1 MGYYNMSKLE
11 RIATFIAVV
20 EENGFAAAARKKNIS
35 TAAISRQVSR
45 LEIEL
50 GSQLLRRS
58 TRQVSLT
65 EVGEKYFESCKKAVE
80 DLANAEI
87 AITGSQSVATGIL
100 SVMSSRYFA
109 FEYIMPRLSEF
120 MANNKKLKIKF
131 ELAERFPDLVN
142 ENIDILFGVSMEGG
156 PQELIRKRVST
167 TRYVLCASP
176 DYFKKHGVPKIPSD
190 LSKHFYI
197 THSMRKPD
205 NILMFKNKKEIFVEP
220 ILWLNDSLA
229 MRECATKS
237 MGIVKLHDYVVN
249 DALQNGDLIEIL
261 RDFQEPE
268 QSIYL
273 YYQQSRYLQP
283 KIRHFIDFYTS

>member
-1 MGYYNMSKLE
+1 MSKFE
-11 RIATFIAVV
+11 RISAFIAVV

-35 TAAISRQVSR
+35 TAAISRQVAR
-45 LEIEL
+45 LEAEL
-50 GSQLLRRS
+50 GSQLLQRT

-65 EVGEKYFESCKKAVE
+65 EVGEKYYESCKKAVE

-87 AITGSQSVATGIL
+87 AITGSQSAATGIL
-100 SVMSSRYFA
+100 SVTSSRYFA

-120 MANNKKLKIKF
+120 MRHNSKLKIKF

-156 PQELIRKRVST
+156 PQGLIRKRVST

-176 DYFKKHGVPKIPSD
+176 NYFKKYGIPKIPSD
-190 LSKHFYI
+190 LQKHLYI

-205 NILMFKNKKEIFVEP
+205 NVLMFKNEKEIYVEP
-220 ILWLNDSLA
+220 VLWLNDSLA
-229 MRECATKS
+229 MRECAIKD
-237 MGIVKLHDYVVN
+237 MGIVKLHDYVVT

-261 RDFQEPE
+261 SDFQEPQ
-268 QSIYL
+268 QSVYL

>member
-1 MGYYNMSKLE
+1 MSKLE

-65 EVGEKYFESCKKAVE
+65 EVGEKYYESCKKAVE
-80 DLANAEI
+80 DLAIAEI

-120 MANNKKLKIKF
+120 MVHNPKLKIKF

-156 PQELIRKRVST
+156 PQGLIRKRVST
-167 TRYVLCASP
+167 TRYILCASP

-190 LSKHFYI
+190 LQKNLYI
-197 THSMRKPD
+197 THSMRRPD
-205 NILMFKNKKEIFVEP
+205 NVLMFKNENEIHVQP

-229 MRECATKS
+229 MRECAIKN

-249 DALQNGDLIEIL
+249 DALQNGNLIEIL

>member
-1 MGYYNMSKLE
+1 MSKLE